1 MYHVVVGGGQP
12 IRNIEDK
19 KGKYPSRKKANVNQH
34 LSCRGS
40 SVDTPFIY
48 NLQKPTYHLQE
59 PATQNFRRLS
69 ARPHA
74 DEQLQDRSRDLVE
87 Y

>member
-1 MYHVVVGGGQP
+1 MGYLQV
-12 IRNIEDK
+12 
-19 KGKYPSRKKANVNQH
+19 
-34 LSCRGS
+34 
-40 SVDTPFIY
+40 